1 MQHRDSF
8 IDALYGNQEDHCIPT
23 EYDWFSPL
31 LGDWEFDYNDSFL
44 NGDCS
49 KPQRKLK
56 GEWIFRRVLNGTG
69 IEDIFICPSRDICH
83 AIPQPDGEYGVGLR
97 MFNEKNKC
105 YDMTYACKGKYTNLC
120 FKLEDGILT
129 GTVLDNP
136 SRKWRFVERNE
147 DSFHWQNITVLDNGE
162 IKVNSE
168 IYAHRK
174 VI

>member
-1 MQHRDSF
+1 M
-8 IDALYGNQEDHCIPT
+8 T
-23 EYDWFSPL
+23 
-31 LGDWEFDYNDSFL
+31 
-44 NGDCS
+44 
-49 KPQRKLK
+49 
-56 GEWIFRRVLNGTG
+56 
-69 IEDIFICPSRDICH
+69 
-83 AIPQPDGEYGVGLR
+83 GLR
-97 MFNEKNKC
+97 YKTRKASRASARDLVQKNKC